1 MSSLSSSVVVWVTKS
16 LRKYDHVSS
25 HCHDL
30 NWLSVSHQIKLRSVC
45 ATFFIITREDNVYNW
60 THLFGMVGSIPIR
73 LIVEIILQVSHY
85 VVLRERNFSLQ
96 PPPGGTLCPHIAIY
110 DCISNLGN
118 FTKAVRNFYMDHCI
132 N

>member
-1 MSSLSSSVVVWVTKS
+1 MQ
-16 LRKYDHVSS
+16 R
-25 HCHDL
+25 
-30 NWLSVSHQIKLRSVC
+30 
-45 ATFFIITREDNVYNW
+45 FIVITREDNVYNW

-73 LIVEIILQVSHY
+73 LVVEIILQVSHY
-85 VVLRERNFSLQ
+85 VVLQVLRERNFGLQ

-118 FTKAVRNFYMDHCI
+118 FTKAVRNFYMDHYI